1 MRLNPTDGAGWRSEE
16 KKFASLSIFLFRTL
30 ISKANVA
37 NVQVAFDKNRGD
49 LRVTEDVE
57 EMGIALLLVRLD
69 HPPVVITAHPGILD
83 HTTIRVVIA
92 PEQERLVEVDRGAVS
107 RVPGKT
113 HRCVL
118 KNAPTLDQ
126 LLDCTLYLFSVK
138 KN

>member
-16 KKFASLSIFLFRTL
+16 KKFVSLLIFLFRTL

-49 LRVTEDVE
+49 LRVAEDVE

-69 HPPVVITAHPGILD
+69 HPPVVITPHPGILD

-92 PEQERLVEVDRGAVS
+92 PEQERLVEVDRGAVP
-107 RVPGKT
+107 RVPSKT
-113 HRCVL
+113 HRGLL
-118 KNAPTLDQ
+118 KNAPTLDEFM
-126 LLDCTLYLFSVK
+126 DCTWDLFSV
-138 KN
+138 

>member
-16 KKFASLSIFLFRTL
+16 KKITSLSIFLFLTL

-69 HPPVVITAHPGILD
+69 HPPVVITSHPGLFD
-83 HTTIRVVIA
+83 HTN
-92 PEQERLVEVDRGAVS
+92 
-107 RVPGKT
+107 KT
-113 HRCVL
+113 CG
-118 KNAPTLDQ
+118 
-126 LLDCTLYLFSVK
+126 CT
-138 KN
+138 

>member
-1 MRLNPTDGAGWRSEE
+1 MA
-16 KKFASLSIFLFRTL
+16 
-30 ISKANVA
+30 
-37 NVQVAFDKNRGD
+37 
-49 LRVTEDVE
+49 EDVE

-69 HPPVVITAHPGILD
+69 HPPVVITPHPGILD

-92 PEQERLVEVDRGAVS
+92 PEQERLVEVDRGAVP

-126 LLDCTLYLFSVK
+126 FMDCTLDLFSV
-138 KN
+138 